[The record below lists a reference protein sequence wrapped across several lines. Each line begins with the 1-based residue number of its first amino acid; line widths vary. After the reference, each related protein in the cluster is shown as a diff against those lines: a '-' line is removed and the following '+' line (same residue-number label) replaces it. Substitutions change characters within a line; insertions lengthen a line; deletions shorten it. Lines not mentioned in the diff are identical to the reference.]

1 MISSRTTTLGASRRL
16 GQASWSV
23 ASAMGL
29 LLLSACSSAPREL
42 QVTTAPVEL
51 PRPEATPPLPNPEP
65 INTASVNWI
74 IVTPDRLPAGDG
86 WVLIALTPQ
95 DYETLA
101 RNQADTLR
109 WVREAMWRLQYY
121 RQEETE

>member
-1 MISSRTTTLGASRRL
+1 MTSSRTTISGASRRR
-16 GQASWSV
+16 GRASWSV
-23 ASAMGL
+23 ASTMGL
-29 LLLSACSSAPREL
+29 LLLCACSSAPQEL
-42 QVTTAPVEL
+42 KVTTAQVDL
-51 PRPEATPPLPNPEP
+51 PQPEKTPALPNPQP
-65 INTASVNWI
+65 IDTAPLNWI

-86 WVLIALTPQ
+86 WVLIALTPK

-109 WVREAMWRLQYY
+109 WVREAMWRLRYY

>member
-1 MISSRTTTLGASRRL
+1 
-16 GQASWSV
+16 
-23 ASAMGL
+23 
-29 LLLSACSSAPREL
+29 
-42 QVTTAPVEL
+42 
-51 PRPEATPPLPNPEP
+51 
-65 INTASVNWI
+65 
-74 IVTPDRLPAGDG
+74 
-86 WVLIALTPQ
+86 VLIALTPQ

>member
-1 MISSRTTTLGASRRL
+1 MD
-16 GQASWSV
+16 
-23 ASAMGL
+23 
-29 LLLSACSSAPREL
+29 
-42 QVTTAPVEL
+42 L
-51 PRPEATPPLPNPEP
+51 PQPEKTPALPNPQP
-65 INTASVNWI
+65 IDTAPLNWI

-86 WVLIALTPQ
+86 WVLIALTPK

-109 WVREAMWRLQYY
+109 WVREAMWRLRYY